1 MSQIEQMKPQEAYE
15 ILRSNPAAALV
26 DVRTQAEWN
35 FVGIPDTRDL
45 GNAMALV
52 QWARYPDMAVNTNFV
67 QELTD
72 QLGGQIP
79 DTLLFIC
86 RSGARSQ
93 NAAQMISQQMS
104 QAGRDVRCINVAE
117 GFEGDLDSKSQ
128 RGKLNGWKAAA
139 LPWRQT

>member
-1 MSQIEQMKPQEAYE
+1 VSQIEQMKPQEAYE
-15 ILRSNPAAALV
+15 TLRSNPAAALV

-52 QWARYPDMAVNTNFV
+52 QWARFPDMAANPNFA
-67 QELTD
+67 QELAE
-72 QLGGQIP
+72 QLGGELP

-93 NAAQMISQQMS
+93 NAAQLISQHAS
-104 QAGRDVRCINVAE
+104 NAGKDVRCINVAE
-117 GFEGDLDSKSQ
+117 GFEGDLDATSH
-128 RGKLNGWKAAA
+128 RGQTNGWKAAA

>member
-1 MSQIEQMKPQEAYE
+1 MPQIEQMKPQDAYE
-15 ILRSNPAAALV
+15 TLRSNPAAALV

-45 GNAMALV
+45 GNTLALV
-52 QWARYPDMAVNTNFV
+52 EWQRFPDMAVNSAFAD
-67 QELTD
+67 ELTA
-72 QLGGQIP
+72 QLGGTLP

-86 RSGARSQ
+86 RSGARSH

-104 QAGRDVRCINVAE
+104 DAGRDIRCINVAE
-117 GFEGDLDSKSQ
+117 GFEGDLDHSSH
-128 RGKLNGWKAAA
+128 RGQLNGWKAGA